1 MLVLKFIFY
10 NLIKNILRLKIY
22 NIKNLDFKYRKIVH
36 YTLLASAFFLQIL
49 LIIFFYNEIF
59 NEAKLDKIEN
69 EIAKSKNMKLHSR
82 LAQLEFINAQ
92 NNFQN
97 FIISKEDLSL
107 QNYTSSLKQM
117 IDSFDSIQS
126 FSDSNANFKNHV
138 RTQNSSEINDEKLR
152 YKIDSL
158 LNSQSLI
165 PTAKNDLDFI
175 TVNQYNYKNVL
186 NSIDI
191 ESYILVDSVARKG
204 LFSRLGDAISGKVD
218 VQKEKL
224 NVIVTMKYGKK
235 VTKGNIEEQLANAFK
250 NTNNYYL
257 DEFSNIKKN
266 LLFIKDSESAF
277 IKKNL
282 ELILYCNSIL
292 NNYEQAINDFH
303 SDLENNFKNQYS
315 TNKSIRNFSVIGL
328 VVLMILISIAI
339 LYLTRFAFDYEEKLK
354 TANLQIEQN
363 LNFKNRVLGML
374 SHELRSPL
382 NIITIF
388 TNKII
393 KSTQDSSIKESLNA
407 IQFTSNSLLLQAN
420 QILEYTKDQDK
431 KPELKHKV
439 FNLKNELDHIF
450 NAIKPYVESKGNN
463 FKITNDISDDYTVF
477 TDNIKIH
484 QLFLNIIG
492 NANKFT
498 NNGIIEVTTQV
509 KLLKD
514 NKLDFIV
521 DVKDTGIGISKSDL
535 KNIFNPYY
543 QGILSE
549 EVENLGAGLGLNLCK
564 EIVELFNGK
573 IMIDS
578 EVNKGTNVNFNLY
591 LHLNK

>member
-1 MLVLKFIFY
+1 M
-10 NLIKNILRLKIY
+10 KIY

-36 YTLLASAFFLQIL
+36 YTLLTSAFFLQFL

-69 EIAKSKNMKLHSR
+69 EIAKSKNMKLHLR

-152 YKIDSL
+152 NKIDSL

-191 ESYILVDSVARKG
+191 ESYILVDSVAHKG

-250 NTNNYYL
+250 NANNYYL

-266 LLFIKDSESAF
+266 LLFIKDRESTL

-282 ELILYCNSIL
+282 DLILYFNSIL

-431 KPELKHKV
+431 KTELKHKV

-509 KLLKD
+509 NLLKD

>member
-1 MLVLKFIFY
+1 M
-10 NLIKNILRLKIY
+10 KIY

-36 YTLLASAFFLQIL
+36 YTLLTSAFFLQFL

-69 EIAKSKNMKLHSR
+69 EIAKSKNMKLHLR
-82 LAQLEFINAQ
+82 LAQLDFINAQ

-138 RTQNSSEINDEKLR
+138 RAQNSSEINDEKLR
-152 YKIDSL
+152 NKIDSL

-191 ESYILVDSVARKG
+191 ESYILVDSVAHKG

-250 NTNNYYL
+250 NANNYYL

-266 LLFIKDSESAF
+266 LLFIKDRESAL

-282 ELILYCNSIL
+282 DLILYFNSIL

-431 KPELKHKV
+431 KTELKHKV

-509 KLLKD
+509 NLLKD